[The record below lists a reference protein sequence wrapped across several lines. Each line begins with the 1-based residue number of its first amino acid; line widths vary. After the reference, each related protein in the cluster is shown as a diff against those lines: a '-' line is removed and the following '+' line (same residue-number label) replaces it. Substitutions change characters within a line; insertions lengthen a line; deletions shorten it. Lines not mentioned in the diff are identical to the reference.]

1 MRGKMS
7 LCGMKETESN
17 GNKQK
22 MCIGDAAHSLSTL
35 LH

>member
-22 MCIGDAAHSLSTL
+22 VCIGDAAYSLSTL